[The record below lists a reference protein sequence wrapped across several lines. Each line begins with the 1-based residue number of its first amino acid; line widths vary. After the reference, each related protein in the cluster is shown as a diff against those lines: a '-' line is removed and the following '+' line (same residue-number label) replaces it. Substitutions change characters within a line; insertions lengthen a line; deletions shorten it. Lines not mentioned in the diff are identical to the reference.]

1 MAVHAKSSDW
11 VEFKENALKHF
22 DEKSTI
28 SYLGFLNDKI
38 ICEITA
44 YIKDSA
50 FIGDIS
56 DSSGLLNDSM
66 AYLAAFRTNKEFE
79 GKGYFSKLYNFSKEL
94 DDILTFISNTMQNKC
109 PVNLSKLQEKN
120 VTLSESMI
128 SMINAYNLSLE
139 KELTSEGA
147 NIYAKKT
154 KEERDKL
161 REEFIKI
168 QTELAAAI
176 SVNEKL
182 VQENKK
188 LQEDNQRLQEENK
201 AYGDRETRIIKILTR
216 ENDVNDEQNH

>member
-1 MAVHAKSSDW
+1 M
-11 VEFKENALKHF
+11 FIL
-22 DEKSTI
+22 EK
-28 SYLGFLNDKI
+28 
-38 ICEITA
+38 
-44 YIKDSA
+44 
-50 FIGDIS
+50 
-56 DSSGLLNDSM
+56 
-66 AYLAAFRTNKEFE
+66 
-79 GKGYFSKLYNFSKEL
+79 FSKLYNFSKEL

-120 VTLSESMI
+120 VILSESMI

-216 ENDVNDEQNH
+216 ENDLNDEQNH